1 MAKELA
7 TQLIEQ
13 LQAAGVQ
20 RIYGI
25 VGDSLNPIVDAVRK
39 TGGAAKGGI
48 DWIHVRHE
56 EAAAFAAAAEAQ
68 LTGRLAVCAG
78 SCGPGNLHLI
88 NGLYDANRSGAPVLA
103 IASHIPSKQI
113 GSSFFQETHPDRLF
127 NECSVYSEL
136 ISTAEQAPRVMHSAI
151 QHAVALRGVAVVT
164 LPGDIAG
171 LDATAEAPLP
181 ATFVPAT
188 LTPAAESV
196 RELAAAINA
205 ADKVAIFAGA
215 GVQGAHDEVIALAEA
230 IKAPI
235 GHSLRGKDFMQYD
248 NPYDIGMTGLLG
260 YGAAAEGIEDADLL
274 ILLGTDFPY
283 DQFLPETRTA
293 QVDRAAQKLGRRT
306 DVDVAVHGDVLP
318 TLAALMPLLTPK
330 KSRRFLDAMLKK
342 HDRLMN
348 KAVGAYTRRVEKTE
362 PIHPEYAASV
372 LDQVAAKDAIFTAD
386 TGMCNVWTA
395 RYINPLG
402 TRRLIGSYLHG
413 SMANAL
419 PHAIGAQLAFP
430 GRQVVSVS
438 GDGGLSML
446 LGELIT
452 VAAHR
457 VPVNVV
463 VFNNSTLGMVKLEML
478 VDGLPDFGV
487 DVPDA
492 NYAAVARALGFH
504 AVRVTDPS
512 RIEAAYREAF
522 AHPGPSLV
530 ELITDPKALSL
541 PPKIKGAQVLGF
553 ATAMSKV
560 VLNRGAGEAVSM
572 ARSNLR
578 NIPRR

>member
-25 VGDSLNPIVDAVRK
+25 VGDSLNPIVDAVRQ
-39 TGGAAKGGI
+39 TGGSTKGGI

-68 LTGRLAVCAG
+68 LTGKLAVCAG

-88 NGLYDANRSGAPVLA
+88 NGLYDANRTGAPVLA

-113 GSSFFQETHPDRLF
+113 GSGFFQETHPDRLF
-127 NECSVYSEL
+127 NECSVYSEM

-151 QHAVALRGVAVVT
+151 QNALGLGGVAVVT

-171 LDATAEAPLP
+171 LEATAPTPLP
-181 ATFVPAT
+181 ATFRPAS
-188 LTPAAESV
+188 LIPDPVSV
-196 RELAAAINA
+196 RELADAINDA
-205 ADKVAIFAGA
+205 GKVAIFAGA
-215 GVQGAHDEVIALAEA
+215 GVEGAHDELIALAELVN
-230 IKAPI
+230 API
-235 GHSLRGKDFMQYD
+235 GHSLRGKDFVQYN

-283 DQFLPETRTA
+283 DQFLPDTRTA
-293 QVDRAAQKLGRRT
+293 QVDRAAQRLGRRT

-318 TLAALMPLLTPK
+318 TLTALLPLVTPK
-330 KSRRFLDAMLKK
+330 KSRRFLDQMLKK

-348 KAVGAYTRRVEKTE
+348 KAVGAYTRKVEKKQ
-362 PIHPEYAASV
+362 PIHPEYAASL
-372 LDQVAAKDAIFTAD
+372 LDQVAAEDAIFTAD

-419 PHAIGAQLAFP
+419 PHAIGAQVAYP
-430 GRQVVSVS
+430 GRQVISVS

-452 VAAHR
+452 VAAHQL
-457 VPVNVV
+457 PVNVV

-492 NYAAVARALGFH
+492 NYAGVAKALGFH
-504 AVRVTDPS
+504 AVRVTDPAD
-512 RIEAAYREAF
+512 IEAAYRAAF

-530 ELITDPKALSL
+530 ELITDPNALSI
-541 PPKIKGAQVLGF
+541 PPKISGSQVIGF